1 MNAESARAGNRSRAG
16 IDSDRDFIQR
26 SRSARAAAE
35 ASVDRDLMKWWS
47 AEKAKLDADES
58 LSPQDFRA
66 ARMALAVEFSR
77 RRNRARERAKR
88 ANRPAAIL
96 ERDAREQVEREEG
109 GP

>member
-1 MNAESARAGNRSRAG
+1 MAGSPGKRARRGGVDAE
-16 IDSDRDFIQR
+16 RDLFQR
-26 SRSARAAAE
+26 SQSARAAAE
-35 ASVDRDLMKWWS
+35 ASGSSDLMKWWS
-47 AEKAKLDADES
+47 AEKAKLDADGS

-77 RRNRARERAKR
+77 RQMRARERAKR

-109 GP
+109 GA